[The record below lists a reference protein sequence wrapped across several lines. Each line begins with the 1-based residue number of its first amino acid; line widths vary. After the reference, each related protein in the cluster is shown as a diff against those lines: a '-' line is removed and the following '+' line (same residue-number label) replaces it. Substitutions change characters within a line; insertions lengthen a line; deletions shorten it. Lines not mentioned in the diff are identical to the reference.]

1 MQSPGADYAAVGT
14 TRGLMNCFRVVCWRR
29 RYRRAQSFA
38 NHQVTSIQGG
48 SCRQDPCRPK
58 SGTTRFQRSIRHRG
72 RLHHFAGRPSAA
84 RRCASGYSAR
94 RLRGSL
100 HCGASGRKLVKPFR
114 YFDKGNMAV
123 VGKNFAIMETSR
135 IRLSG
140 FVSYLAWALI
150 HVMFL
155 PQVQNRMRVQT
166 QWMWTYF
173 TGQRG
178 SRIIGERAT
187 VRESRTEVRLAA
199 PVPVAIS
206 ARRPSI

>member
-1 MQSPGADYAAVGT
+1 LYAGAGDTAGRKASPIIKSLPFKADHAGRIRVGPSPEPPDFSGVFVIGDACT
-14 TRGLMNCFRVVCWRR
+14 I
-29 RYRRAQSFA
+29 S
-38 NHQVTSIQGG
+38 
-48 SCRQDPCRPK
+48 QD
-58 SGTTRFQRSIRHRG
+58 G
-72 RLHHFAGRPSAA
+72 RLLPGVAQVAIQQGDFVGRYIA
-84 RRCASGYSAR
+84 
-94 RLRGSL
+94 
-100 HCGASGRKLVKPFR
+100 ASGRKLVKPFR

>member
-1 MQSPGADYAAVGT
+1 
-14 TRGLMNCFRVVCWRR
+14 
-29 RYRRAQSFA
+29 
-38 NHQVTSIQGG
+38 
-48 SCRQDPCRPK
+48 
-58 SGTTRFQRSIRHRG
+58 
-72 RLHHFAGRPSAA
+72 
-84 RRCASGYSAR
+84 
-94 RLRGSL
+94 
-100 HCGASGRKLVKPFR
+100 
-114 YFDKGNMAV
+114 MAV